1 MLTLVLPISLGNAAW
16 RRDGCVARLGR
27 GHPDDS
33 GRREPWCA
41 TKHSLQPLSQE
52 TLSRELDAMLLAQL
66 HRKVPSEFE
75 GMEDVLTS
83 CVFGLFKYLPVE
95 VARSY
100 LAEWAR
106 IPSLRGPLQ
115 VDVWPRYP
123 TPPGFQRPGVLAEE
137 DEDPAIR
144 GDTEPDV
151 LITTRE
157 WLILIE
163 AKYRSPLDKHFDQ
176 LGREF
181 AVGHQLA
188 KETGRRLRLLVVTG
202 HTLQPLP
209 GGVDLVTGL
218 RSALSAASGS
228 LGDTASDMIAA
239 ARESLHWTNW
249 QQLYTILAKASC
261 DRDTSGST
269 RLLLADLCQLLE
281 LRGLKP
287 FDDRALVAALARW
300 EEAAIPNELWF
311 VPFDYSY
318 RLPSSVSWGWEQLLL
333 MDLSALGPP
342 AWHPEISRSDYDLG
356 THLGRFDL
364 QALRTPLWSSPYQ
377 ARR

>member
-1 MLTLVLPISLGNAAW
+1 
-16 RRDGCVARLGR
+16 
-27 GHPDDS
+27 
-33 GRREPWCA
+33 
-41 TKHSLQPLSQE
+41 
-52 TLSRELDAMLLAQL
+52 MLLAQL
-66 HRKVPSEFE
+66 HRKIPVQFE

-83 CVFGLFKYLPVE
+83 SVFSLFKYLPGE
-95 VARSY
+95 IARSY

-106 IPSLRGPLQ
+106 IPSLSGPLQ
-115 VDVWPRYP
+115 VDVWPRFP
-123 TPPGFQRPGVLAEE
+123 TPPGFQRPGGLAEE
-137 DEDPAIR
+137 DEDPVMR

-157 WLILIE
+157 WVILIE

-188 KETGRRLRLLVVTG
+188 KETGRRLRLVVLTG

-228 LGDTASDMIAA
+228 LGETASDMIGG

-261 DRDTSGST
+261 DRDTSNST
-269 RLLLADLCQLLE
+269 RLLLADLCDLLE

-287 FDDRALVAALARW
+287 YAAEPIVAALARW
-300 EEAAIPNELWF
+300 EEAAIPEELWV

-318 RLPSSVSWGWEQLLL
+318 RLPSSVSWGWEQLLSV
-333 MDLSALGPP
+333 DLSPLGRP

-364 QALRTPLWSSPYQ
+364 ESLRTPLWSPAYQ

>member
-1 MLTLVLPISLGNAAW
+1 
-16 RRDGCVARLGR
+16 
-27 GHPDDS
+27 
-33 GRREPWCA
+33 
-41 TKHSLQPLSQE
+41 
-52 TLSRELDAMLLAQL
+52 MLLAQL

-83 CVFGLFKYLPVE
+83 CVFGLFKYLPRE
-95 VARSY
+95 LGGSF
-100 LAEWAR
+100 LAEWAA
-106 IPSLRGPLQ
+106 IPSLEGSLL
-115 VDVWPRYP
+115 VEVWPRYP
-123 TPPGFQRPGVLAEE
+123 TPPGFRRPGVLAEE
-137 DEDPAIR
+137 DEDPATR

-151 LITTRE
+151 LITSRE
-157 WLILIE
+157 WVILVE
-163 AKYRSPLDKHFDQ
+163 AKYRSALDEHFDQ

-188 KETGRRLRLLVVTG
+188 RETGRGFRLLVVTG
-202 HTLQPLP
+202 HTLPP
-209 GGVDLVTGL
+209 WPAGVDLATGL
-218 RSALSAASGS
+218 SRALSAAS
-228 LGDTASDMIAA
+228 LEIGDAASGIVADVPDA
-239 ARESLHWTNW
+239 LHWTNW
-249 QQLYTILAKASC
+249 QHLYGILARASG
-261 DRDTSGST
+261 DHSISGNT
-269 RLLLADLCQLLE
+269 RLLLEDLSHLLE

-287 FDDRALVAALARW
+287 YDAQSMVAALARW
-300 EEAAIPNELWF
+300 EEAAIPDELWS

-377 ARR
+377 AWR